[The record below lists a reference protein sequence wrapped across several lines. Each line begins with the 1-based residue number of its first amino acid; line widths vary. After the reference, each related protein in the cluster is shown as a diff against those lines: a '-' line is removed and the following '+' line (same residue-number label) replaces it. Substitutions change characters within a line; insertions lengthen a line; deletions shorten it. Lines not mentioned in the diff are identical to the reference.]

1 MSRDVSRTCQGQI
14 DIDKAN
20 RIAISNAA
28 SMHIGLI
35 SDTHIPFDAKKL
47 PEQLPRAFHN
57 VDLILHA
64 GDVYAPSV
72 LAELEAIAPL
82 LVARGD
88 DDNGDVLD
96 DERVKRE
103 HILTVEDVT
112 IWLFHEYRKT
122 SLVANGTWYKLSGE
136 KFQKKPDVVVYGHT
150 HKPAL
155 LNSGPILTVTPGSA
169 TFPSYISKPGTVGL
183 LTVESGRAEAQIIQL

>member
-1 MSRDVSRTCQGQI
+1 MSHGLSGTCQGQI
-14 DIDKAN
+14 DIDKGN

-35 SDTHIPFDAKKL
+35 SDTHIPFDAEKL
-47 PEQLPRAFHN
+47 PEQLARVFHD

-88 DDNGDVLD
+88 DDNGDVFA
-96 DERVKRE
+96 DERMKRE
-103 HILTVEDVT
+103 HIFTVEGVT
-112 IWLFHEYRKT
+112 IWLFHEYRKM

-136 KFQKKPDVVVYGHT
+136 KFQKKPDVIVYGHT
-150 HKPAL
+150 HRPAL
-155 LNSGPILTVTPGSA
+155 LTSGPVLTVTPGSA
-169 TFPSYISKPGTVGL
+169 TFPNYISETGTAGL